1 MCLITSMLRKQGLIV
16 IWGRARG
23 AVPAHWWIL
32 MMSVFLTVCYAN
44 MGFGAG
50 GGGGEGGVSSLVT
63 RRKLQSQFSIFKS
76 FTMPHGNTLVTIVQ
90 LL

>member
-1 MCLITSMLRKQGLIV
+1 MCLITSMHRKQGLIV

-44 MGFGAG
+44 MGFGG
-50 GGGGEGGVSSLVT
+50 GGGGVAVVGCPLSTVENCKARFLPLNLPRCRV
-63 RRKLQSQFSIFKS
+63 
-76 FTMPHGNTLVTIVQ
+76 
-90 LL
+90 

>member
-1 MCLITSMLRKQGLIV
+1 MCLITSMHRKQGLIV

-44 MGFGAG
+44 MGFGGGDGGGGG
-50 GGGGEGGVSSLVT
+50 GGGGEGCPLSTVENCKGRFLPLNLSRCRV
-63 RRKLQSQFSIFKS
+63 
-76 FTMPHGNTLVTIVQ
+76 
-90 LL
+90 